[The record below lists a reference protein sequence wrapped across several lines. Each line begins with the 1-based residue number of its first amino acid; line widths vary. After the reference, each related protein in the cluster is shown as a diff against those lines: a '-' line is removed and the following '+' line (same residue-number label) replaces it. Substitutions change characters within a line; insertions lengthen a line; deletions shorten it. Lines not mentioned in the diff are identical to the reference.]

1 VQPAS
6 SAAAAAREKVRLV
19 IIIISFSVDW
29 SEPTKKTKL
38 FFFSKKK
45 ISNFLESAKQQFFF
59 AKLWERLS
67 ENASNIL
74 ANVAE
79 NLKNKV

>member
-38 FFFSKKK
+38 FFFEKK
-45 ISNFLESAKQQFFF
+45 NF
-59 AKLWERLS
+59 KLF
-67 ENASNIL
+67 
-74 ANVAE
+74 
-79 NLKNKV
+79 

>member
-19 IIIISFSVDW
+19 IIILSFSVDW

-38 FFFSKKK
+38 FFSKKK
-45 ISNFLESAKQQFFF
+45 ILNSLESAKQQFFS
-59 AKLWERLS
+59 AELWEILS